1 MTWGSQF
8 STTGN
13 VTVPALITTNN
24 GSGFNVKIGDDVWL
38 GDVNVGD
45 TMSIRGVSTPTNGYI
60 IFGSSN
66 ETALGRSGT
75 GPLTYGGAFS
85 ASGNVTGG
93 NVLTGGLISATS
105 TITSAANITGG
116 NVLTGGLI
124 SATANITGGNVL
136 TGGLISATGNIT
148 GGNVNTNN
156 LVGTAITITS
166 TGALNLT
173 PTGNITVNNKNIN
186 NLADP
191 VADQDAATKAYVD
204 AFAQGLNI
212 HDAVYAATTTT
223 LATTTS
229 GTITYNNGS
238 SGVGATLTTTGTFN
252 LIDTANVQ
260 TANTRILVKNE
271 ANAVTNGVYVWSNAT
286 AITRASDYNTVPE
299 VEAGDFMFVLNG
311 NVYGNTAWVQTSTV
325 TGIGTV
331 GNNIVFTQ
339 FAAAAE
345 YTGNTSA
352 GISIV
357 GTVISALVDNTTTA
371 FDGSGNISVKA
382 GAQLTTPN
390 IGAATG
396 TSLST
401 TANITGGN
409 INTGGLISATGNITG
424 GNVLTVGLMSATGNI
439 SANYFIGNGSLLT
452 GISGGGSYSNA
463 NVAAYLPTYPG
474 NLVSLTGPVTT
485 TGNITGDYIYGNGY
499 YLTGILGG
507 TNIAPLAGTVD
518 NFTGNGVQTNF
529 TLSTTPTSVNLIFVN
544 VNGVYQLP
552 AAYSLSTNVLTMT
565 SAVPNGAVLSVTQLS
580 GGGIANSL
588 VNGSSNIVVAASG
601 NISMS
606 AAGTANV
613 AVVASNGLYLTGT
626 ITVNTGNAATA
637 IVNGAANGVGNIGSS
652 TTYFDTVFAK
662 ATSAQ
667 YADLAEMYVSDF
679 GYVPGTVVVFGGE
692 QEVTLATTTDDHRV
706 AGVVSTNPSYL
717 MNSIQQGEYVIP
729 VALTGR
735 VPCKVTGTI
744 RKGDLMVTAG
754 NGHAYA
760 NNRAQ
765 SGTIIG
771 KALENHSGESGV
783 IEVVVGTR

>member
-1 MTWGSQF
+1 M
-8 STTGN
+8 
-13 VTVPALITTNN
+13 
-24 GSGFNVKIGDDVWL
+24 
-38 GDVNVGD
+38 
-45 TMSIRGVSTPTNGYI
+45 
-60 IFGSSN
+60 
-66 ETALGRSGT
+66 
-75 GPLTYGGAFS
+75 
-85 ASGNVTGG
+85 
-93 NVLTGGLISATS
+93 
-105 TITSAANITGG
+105 
-116 NVLTGGLI
+116 
-124 SATANITGGNVL
+124 
-136 TGGLISATGNIT
+136 
-148 GGNVNTNN
+148 
-156 LVGTAITITS
+156 
-166 TGALNLT
+166 
-173 PTGNITVNNKNIN
+173 
-186 NLADP
+186 
-191 VADQDAATKAYVD
+191 
-204 AFAQGLNI
+204 
-212 HDAVYAATTTT
+212 
-223 LATTTS
+223 
-229 GTITYNNGS
+229 
-238 SGVGATLTTTGTFN
+238 
-252 LIDTANVQ
+252 
-260 TANTRILVKNE
+260 
-271 ANAVTNGVYVWSNAT
+271 
-286 AITRASDYNTVPE
+286 
-299 VEAGDFMFVLNG
+299 
-311 NVYGNTAWVQTSTV
+311 
-325 TGIGTV
+325 
-331 GNNIVFTQ
+331 
-339 FAAAAE
+339 
-345 YTGNTSA
+345 
-352 GISIV
+352 
-357 GTVISALVDNTTTA
+357 
-371 FDGSGNISVKA
+371 
-382 GAQLTTPN
+382 
-390 IGAATG
+390 
-396 TSLST
+396 
-401 TANITGGN
+401 
-409 INTGGLISATGNITG
+409 
-424 GNVLTVGLMSATGNI
+424 
-439 SANYFIGNGSLLT
+439 
-452 GISGGGSYSNA
+452 
-463 NVAAYLPTYPG
+463 
-474 NLVSLTGPVTT
+474 
-485 TGNITGDYIYGNGY
+485 
-499 YLTGILGG
+499 GG

-588 VNGSSNIVVAASG
+588 VNGSSNIVVAANS

-613 AVVASNGLYLTGT
+613 VVVASNGLYLTGT

-652 TTYFDTVFAK
+652 STYFDTVFAK